1 MSVLTGKEL
10 RIVGFLCNW
19 CSYGGADTAGV
30 ARFTQ
35 PTDLRIIRV
44 PCSGRVNPLF
54 PLKALLSGADGVLV
68 SGCHPRDCHYSEGNY
83 YARRRLETLKEFLP
97 IIGIDPRRFEY
108 TWVSASEGQRWQ
120 AVVTAFTERVHKLGP
135 APKFEDAK
143 PMYVMPNLDLP
154 APLRPLGCG
163 VNPAAMTELKDQ
175 IKAALE
181 AKEVEFVMGWQKGF
195 DGLHATP
202 LYMRKPEDVEKLI
215 WGPLNVH
222 SLATY
227 LPLFKGKKVGIVVKG
242 CDSRGVVELLQ
253 ENLINRE
260 DVVVFGMGCNGT
272 IDINRV
278 LAKIGDVTEV
288 ESVTGSDVLLTA
300 VNGGFVL
307 EAVSEK
313 GEAFLA
319 GTKLA
324 DGSDKMDEA
333 KAARE
338 KAAASQQ
345 PAPDLSKA
353 ARRLE
358 QRFTD
363 VDFWAE
369 QTAKCLSCGA
379 CTYMCP
385 TCQCFNI
392 SDEGN
397 TLEGRRLRSWDNCM
411 SPLFTREASGHNP
424 RTAQALR
431 MRNRVSHKYWYAPD
445 YSDGRFACTGC
456 GRCIK
461 QCPVSLDIREI
472 VLNAIAD
479 DAEAK

>member
-1 MSVLTGKEL
+1 M
-10 RIVGFLCNW
+10 
-19 CSYGGADTAGV
+19 
-30 ARFTQ
+30 
-35 PTDLRIIRV
+35 
-44 PCSGRVNPLF
+44 
-54 PLKALLSGADGVLV
+54 
-68 SGCHPRDCHYSEGNY
+68 
-83 YARRRLETLKEFLP
+83 
-97 IIGIDPRRFEY
+97 
-108 TWVSASEGQRWQ
+108 
-120 AVVTAFTERVHKLGP
+120 
-135 APKFEDAK
+135 
-143 PMYVMPNLDLP
+143 
-154 APLRPLGCG
+154 
-163 VNPAAMTELKDQ
+163 
-175 IKAALE
+175 
-181 AKEVEFVMGWQKGF
+181 
-195 DGLHATP
+195 
-202 LYMRKPEDVEKLI
+202 
-215 WGPLNVH
+215 
-222 SLATY
+222 
-227 LPLFKGKKVGIVVKG
+227 
-242 CDSRGVVELLQ
+242 
-253 ENLINRE
+253 
-260 DVVVFGMGCNGT
+260 
-272 IDINRV
+272 
-278 LAKIGDVTEV
+278 
-288 ESVTGSDVLLTA
+288 LLTA

-319 GTKLA
+319 STKLA

-333 KAARE
+333 KAVRE

-358 QRFTD
+358 ERFTD
-363 VDFWAE
+363 VDFWTE

-392 SDEGN
+392 SDEGT

-424 RTAQALR
+424 RTAKALR

-445 YSDGRFACTGC
+445 DSDGRFACTGC

>member
-1 MSVLTGKEL
+1 M
-10 RIVGFLCNW
+10 
-19 CSYGGADTAGV
+19 
-30 ARFTQ
+30 
-35 PTDLRIIRV
+35 
-44 PCSGRVNPLF
+44 
-54 PLKALLSGADGVLV
+54 LV

-288 ESVTGSDVLLTA
+288 ESVTGSGATLKVRADGKDYEFAMAGRGAGQMPRLHRAQRRHPRSLRGLAHEHPGRRAARHARHHDLPRRPEPRGPAWASGGATSTRCIRCYACRNACPMCVCRDNCVADSREPHWLTQEDSPTQKMFFQLIHA
-300 VNGGFVL
+300 MH
-307 EAVSEK
+307 
-313 GEAFLA
+313 LA
-319 GTKLA
+319 G
-324 DGSDKMDEA
+324 
-333 KAARE
+333 R
-338 KAAASQQ
+338 
-345 PAPDLSKA
+345 
-353 ARRLE
+353 
-358 QRFTD
+358 
-363 VDFWAE
+363 
-369 QTAKCLSCGA
+369 
-379 CTYMCP
+379 
-385 TCQCFNI
+385 
-392 SDEGN
+392 
-397 TLEGRRLRSWDNCM
+397 
-411 SPLFTREASGHNP
+411 
-424 RTAQALR
+424 
-431 MRNRVSHKYWYAPD
+431 
-445 YSDGRFACTGC
+445 CTGC
-456 GRCIK
+456 GECNRACRWASRSE
-461 QCPVSLDIREI
+461 PSSSRW
-472 VLNAIAD
+472 AAS
-479 DAEAK
+479 

>member
-97 IIGIDPRRFEY
+97 IIGSDPRRFEY

-288 ESVTGSDVLLTA
+288 ESVTGSGATLKVL
-300 VNGGFVL
+300 
-307 EAVSEK
+307 
-313 GEAFLA
+313 
-319 GTKLA
+319 
-324 DGSDKMDEA
+324 
-333 KAARE
+333 
-338 KAAASQQ
+338 
-345 PAPDLSKA
+345 
-353 ARRLE
+353 
-358 QRFTD
+358 
-363 VDFWAE
+363 
-369 QTAKCLSCGA
+369 
-379 CTYMCP
+379 
-385 TCQCFNI
+385 
-392 SDEGN
+392 
-397 TLEGRRLRSWDNCM
+397 
-411 SPLFTREASGHNP
+411 
-424 RTAQALR
+424 
-431 MRNRVSHKYWYAPD
+431 
-445 YSDGRFACTGC
+445 
-456 GRCIK
+456 
-461 QCPVSLDIREI
+461 SLIHI
-472 VLNAIAD
+472 
-479 DAEAK
+479 

>member
-1 MSVLTGKEL
+1 MRIDKYLKVSRLIKRRTVANEVADAGRILVNGKPAKASYAVKEGDVIEITFGNKPVKVRVLSTLAPAGKDVARRRPSRARRRRPLGRNPEPVGRPRRCGQP
-10 RIVGFLCNW
+10 RIAGHL
-19 CSYGGADTAGV
+19 SGGAVHGRRACMAG
-30 ARFTQ
+30 RPQHQ
-35 PTDLRIIRV
+35 P
-44 PCSGRVNPLF
+44 
-54 PLKALLSGADGVLV
+54 
-68 SGCHPRDCHYSEGNY
+68 GCHPRDCHYSEGNY

-288 ESVTGSDVLLTA
+288 ESVTAATRTSNGSGRTSTPTSSLT
-300 VNGGFVL
+300 
-307 EAVSEK
+307 
-313 GEAFLA
+313 
-319 GTKLA
+319 T
-324 DGSDKMDEA
+324 
-333 KAARE
+333 
-338 KAAASQQ
+338 
-345 PAPDLSKA
+345 
-353 ARRLE
+353 
-358 QRFTD
+358 
-363 VDFWAE
+363 
-369 QTAKCLSCGA
+369 
-379 CTYMCP
+379 
-385 TCQCFNI
+385 
-392 SDEGN
+392 
-397 TLEGRRLRSWDNCM
+397 
-411 SPLFTREASGHNP
+411 
-424 RTAQALR
+424 
-431 MRNRVSHKYWYAPD
+431 
-445 YSDGRFACTGC
+445 
-456 GRCIK
+456 
-461 QCPVSLDIREI
+461 
-472 VLNAIAD
+472 
-479 DAEAK
+479 

>member
-1 MSVLTGKEL
+1 M
-10 RIVGFLCNW
+10 
-19 CSYGGADTAGV
+19 
-30 ARFTQ
+30 
-35 PTDLRIIRV
+35 
-44 PCSGRVNPLF
+44 
-54 PLKALLSGADGVLV
+54 LV

-288 ESVTGSDVLLTA
+288 ESVTGSGATLKVRADGKDYEFAMRTCAGQMPRLHRAQRRHPRSLRGLAPRTIPDGAQPAHARHHDLPRRPEPRGPGMGFWRGHIDRCIRCYACRNACPMCVCRDNCVADSREPHWLTQEDSPTQKMFFQLIHA
-300 VNGGFVL
+300 MH
-307 EAVSEK
+307 
-313 GEAFLA
+313 LA
-319 GTKLA
+319 G
-324 DGSDKMDEA
+324 
-333 KAARE
+333 R
-338 KAAASQQ
+338 
-345 PAPDLSKA
+345 
-353 ARRLE
+353 
-358 QRFTD
+358 
-363 VDFWAE
+363 
-369 QTAKCLSCGA
+369 
-379 CTYMCP
+379 
-385 TCQCFNI
+385 
-392 SDEGN
+392 
-397 TLEGRRLRSWDNCM
+397 
-411 SPLFTREASGHNP
+411 
-424 RTAQALR
+424 
-431 MRNRVSHKYWYAPD
+431 
-445 YSDGRFACTGC
+445 CTGC
-456 GRCIK
+456 GECNRA
-461 QCPVSLDIREI
+461 CPMGIPVGALKLQMGRVVKKLFEYAPGMD
-472 VLNAIAD
+472 V
-479 DAEAK
+479 DAVPPLLGFQLEEKNIHEHHIEGA

>member
-1 MSVLTGKEL
+1 MAAPTLPGSLVSPSL
-10 RIVGFLCNW
+10 RTCVSSG
-19 CSYGGADTAGV
+19 
-30 ARFTQ
+30 
-35 PTDLRIIRV
+35 V

-222 SLATY
+222 SLGH
-227 LPLFKGKKVGIVVKG
+227 L
-242 CDSRGVVELLQ
+242 
-253 ENLINRE
+253 
-260 DVVVFGMGCNGT
+260 
-272 IDINRV
+272 
-278 LAKIGDVTEV
+278 
-288 ESVTGSDVLLTA
+288 
-300 VNGGFVL
+300 
-307 EAVSEK
+307 
-313 GEAFLA
+313 
-319 GTKLA
+319 
-324 DGSDKMDEA
+324 
-333 KAARE
+333 
-338 KAAASQQ
+338 
-345 PAPDLSKA
+345 PAPL
-353 ARRLE
+353 
-358 QRFTD
+358 QG
-363 VDFWAE
+363 
-369 QTAKCLSCGA
+369 Q
-379 CTYMCP
+379 
-385 TCQCFNI
+385 
-392 SDEGN
+392 
-397 TLEGRRLRSWDNCM
+397 EGRHRGQGLRL
-411 SPLFTREASGHNP
+411 P
-424 RTAQALR
+424 RRRGTPAGEPHQ
-431 MRNRVSHKYWYAPD
+431 P
-445 YSDGRFACTGC
+445 
-456 GRCIK
+456 
-461 QCPVSLDIREI
+461 
-472 VLNAIAD
+472 
-479 DAEAK
+479 

>member
-1 MSVLTGKEL
+1 MSAIRFLAADKLASWLAEVAASRQVLAPRQEGK
-10 RIVGFLCNW
+10 
-19 CSYGGADTAGV
+19 
-30 ARFTQ
+30 
-35 PTDLRIIRV
+35 
-44 PCSGRVNPLF
+44 
-54 PLKALLSGADGVLV
+54 
-68 SGCHPRDCHYSEGNY
+68 
-83 YARRRLETLKEFLP
+83 
-97 IIGIDPRRFEY
+97 
-108 TWVSASEGQRWQ
+108 
-120 AVVTAFTERVHKLGP
+120 AVVF
-135 APKFEDAK
+135 
-143 PMYVMPNLDLP
+143 
-154 APLRPLGCG
+154 RPLVAG
-163 VNPAAMTELKDQ
+163 E
-175 IKAALE
+175 
-181 AKEVEFVMGWQKGF
+181 
-195 DGLHATP
+195 TP
-202 LYMRKPEDVEKLI
+202 
-215 WGPLNVH
+215 
-222 SLATY
+222 SLARAT
-227 LPLFKGKKVGIVVKG
+227 
-242 CDSRGVVELLQ
+242 
-253 ENLINRE
+253 
-260 DVVVFGMGCNGT
+260 
-272 IDINRV
+272 
-278 LAKIGDVTEV
+278 
-288 ESVTGSDVLLTA
+288 
-300 VNGGFVL
+300 
-307 EAVSEK
+307 VSP
-313 GEAFLA
+313 
-319 GTKLA
+319 
-324 DGSDKMDEA
+324 

-392 SDEGN
+392 SDEGDP
-397 TLEGRRLRSWDNCM
+397 LEGRRLRSWDNCM

-424 RTAQALR
+424 RTAKALR

>member
-288 ESVTGSDVLLTA
+288 ESVTGSGATLKVR
-300 VNGGFVL
+300 
-307 EAVSEK
+307 
-313 GEAFLA
+313 
-319 GTKLA
+319 A
-324 DGSDKMDEA
+324 DGKDYEFAMQDVAQDKCRACTVPNAVIHDHFA
-333 KAARE
+333 GSPTNHPGRRAARHARHHDLPRRPE
-338 KAAASQQ
+338 PRGPAWASGGATSTAASAAMPAATPAPCACAATTAWRTAANRIGSRRKTAPRRRCSSSSSTRCTSPDAAPAAANATA
-345 PAPDLSKA
+345 PARWASRSEPSSSRWA
-353 ARRLE
+353 A
-358 QRFTD
+358 
-363 VDFWAE
+363 
-369 QTAKCLSCGA
+369 S
-379 CTYMCP
+379 
-385 TCQCFNI
+385 
-392 SDEGN
+392 
-397 TLEGRRLRSWDNCM
+397 
-411 SPLFTREASGHNP
+411 
-424 RTAQALR
+424 
-431 MRNRVSHKYWYAPD
+431 
-445 YSDGRFACTGC
+445 
-456 GRCIK
+456 
-461 QCPVSLDIREI
+461 
-472 VLNAIAD
+472 
-479 DAEAK
+479 

>member
-1 MSVLTGKEL
+1 
-10 RIVGFLCNW
+10 
-19 CSYGGADTAGV
+19 
-30 ARFTQ
+30 
-35 PTDLRIIRV
+35 
-44 PCSGRVNPLF
+44 
-54 PLKALLSGADGVLV
+54 
-68 SGCHPRDCHYSEGNY
+68 
-83 YARRRLETLKEFLP
+83 
-97 IIGIDPRRFEY
+97 
-108 TWVSASEGQRWQ
+108 
-120 AVVTAFTERVHKLGP
+120 
-135 APKFEDAK
+135 
-143 PMYVMPNLDLP
+143 
-154 APLRPLGCG
+154 
-163 VNPAAMTELKDQ
+163 
-175 IKAALE
+175 
-181 AKEVEFVMGWQKGF
+181 
-195 DGLHATP
+195 
-202 LYMRKPEDVEKLI
+202 
-215 WGPLNVH
+215 
-222 SLATY
+222 
-227 LPLFKGKKVGIVVKG
+227 
-242 CDSRGVVELLQ
+242 
-253 ENLINRE
+253 
-260 DVVVFGMGCNGT
+260 
-272 IDINRV
+272 
-278 LAKIGDVTEV
+278 
-288 ESVTGSDVLLTA
+288 
-300 VNGGFVL
+300 
-307 EAVSEK
+307 
-313 GEAFLA
+313 
-319 GTKLA
+319 
-324 DGSDKMDEA
+324 MDEA

-392 SDEGN
+392 SDEGDP
-397 TLEGRRLRSWDNCM
+397 LEGRRLRSWDNCM

-424 RTAQALR
+424 GTAKALR